1 MKNGI
6 ATAIEVI
13 EIFQVMKGKQVMNS
27 HKIVQR
33 GRKMREE
40 FQHSV
45 LGGRHLNDIM
55 RMLAMIINLREDLKI
70 TVDYSSED
78 TGVIHHW
85 CKKI

>member
-1 MKNGI
+1 MKSGI

-13 EIFQVMKGKQVMNS
+13 EIFQVMKGKQKVMNS

-33 GRKMREE
+33 ERKMREE

-70 TVDYSSED
+70 TVDYLLK
-78 TGVIHHW
+78 TLV
-85 CKKI
+85 